1 MSLSEGEKR
10 RSWEQ
15 LEDITWAGVGPSVWE
30 RGAHCMLSFHN
41 LMHSGNGKRGGRCI
55 LKKIAK

>member
-30 RGAHCMLSFHN
+30 RGAYCMLSFHN
-41 LMHSGNGKRGGRCI
+41 LMQSGNGKRGGRCV
-55 LKKIAK
+55 

>member
-15 LEDITWAGVGPSVWE
+15 LEDVTCAGVGPLCLGTRGLLHAEFSQLDAEWKWKE
-30 RGAHCMLSFHN
+30 RREMC
-41 LMHSGNGKRGGRCI
+41 